1 MRVSNSPCI
10 VILTS
15 FYLAIAFLSS
25 HHKQL
30 LLITNVSSTN
40 CPSPLE
46 LEIPASASKNDISEA
61 IAVLLRDF
69 TEEPR
74 MLSSDDLQIAIEVL
88 STPDKA
94 NIFLALNRQHG
105 MEEHRD
111 RWLGRQIAVQQAS
124 TTSKFYLINL
134 INTTQTYHI
143 QSIRPS

>member
-1 MRVSNSPCI
+1 
-10 VILTS
+10 
-15 FYLAIAFLSS
+15 
-25 HHKQL
+25 
-30 LLITNVSSTN
+30 
-40 CPSPLE
+40 
-46 LEIPASASKNDISEA
+46 
-61 IAVLLRDF
+61 
-69 TEEPR
+69 